1 MESLSFR
8 RDFRR
13 FCTFYKIKT
22 EGAPEYLYKLI
33 PVQNNTYD
41 TRSTLSVGINYC
53 RTNSFKYSFFP
64 NTIRESQKLDLHLAK
79 FRIFQEV
86 QKPLINFARPSLEL
100 ILRIRH
106 PLGLKSLPG
115 SKLSLSHPNENL
127 FKHNSKSCIN
137 PLCTYPLKIKP
148 TKNFFFSA
156 LALSFST
163 PCLLFLNDL
172 CNI

>member
-1 MESLSFR
+1 MIY
-8 RDFRR
+8 
-13 FCTFYKIKT
+13 CQ
-22 EGAPEYLYKLI
+22 LI

-53 RTNSFKYSFFP
+53 RANSFKYSFFP
-64 NTIRESQKLDLHLAK
+64 NTIRESKKLDLQLAK
-79 FRIFQEV
+79 FRIFQGV

-137 PLCTYPLKIKP
+137 PLCTYPFKIKP
-148 TKNFFFSA
+148 TKHFFFF
-156 LALSFST
+156 LSTGIIIQHSVSFI
-163 PCLLFLNDL
+163 LK
-172 CNI
+172 